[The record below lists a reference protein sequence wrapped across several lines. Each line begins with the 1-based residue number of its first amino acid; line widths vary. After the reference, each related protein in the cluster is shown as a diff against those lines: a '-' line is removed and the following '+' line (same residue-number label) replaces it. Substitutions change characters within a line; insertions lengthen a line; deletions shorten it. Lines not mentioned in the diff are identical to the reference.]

1 MMEETFMNYVETDLD
16 EGVELI
22 VWARSRRAV
31 RRPRGL
37 RFRLRFA

>member
-1 MMEETFMNYVETDLD
+1 MLEENFMNYVEADLD
-16 EGVELI
+16 DGIELI
-22 VWARSRRAV
+22 SWARSRRAV

>member
-1 MMEETFMNYVETDLD
+1 MLEHTFMNYVETDLD

-22 VWARSRRAV
+22 AWARSRRAT